1 MIHRYNPPQA
11 LNVLPE
17 VANKSDFQTYIDGL
31 STEATYLFKCSSTAA
46 LGAGIAQIYGVLT
59 AHIYSANAAILIFQP
74 LTASGN
80 LYKLRKYQ
88 GVWDDTWTQIKTTV
102 VN

>member
-1 MIHRYNPPQA
+1 MIQRYNPPQA

-17 VANKSDFQTYIDGL
+17 FMNKSDFQTYIDGL
-31 STEATYLFKCSSTAA
+31 VTESTYLFKCSSTAA
-46 LGAGIAQIYGVLT
+46 NGAGIAALYGILT
-59 AHIYSANAAILIFQP
+59 VHIYSVQAAILIFQP

-88 GVWDDTWTQIKTTV
+88 GNWDENWTQIKTTV